1 MSKARRLLAMD
12 AEWDESK
19 HPRAENGQ
27 FGQKGSLKDG
37 KVNFPELS
45 GSEIAGLAKVP
56 PAVTPDMGQGAR
68 KKAVAK
74 WIATHLQGK
83 SVRSSDGKLIQF
95 NREDSVEHLA
105 FNARRQN
112 LIAQCIPYIA
122 DVFSH
127 GEAIGRS
134 EPNHDR
140 KDKSIIAFHV
150 YRKQIELANGYKVHL
165 EVHAAERQEG
175 VFEFAAYNIKKAS
188 PQTKDST
195 ANDARTMGFGLPC
208 AAHHTP
214 AADSVQLFRILKIT
228 DKKGNDVSKTYD
240 ETIPA
245 QQILNRARALLA
257 MDSRWITVKPNGAEN
272 KGSPVKIDESGRI
285 EAGMGGKFNGEK
297 INEVRKSFVGAKKE
311 VGAASQ
317 GKTKTPAAQA
327 KATAISYVQEN
338 KKRFQH
344 GGLDFRNMDE
354 KTAGEFGKNL
364 EGLRKYEGEFK
375 RISDHLTSV
384 HNGYQPNS
392 FDFRGVMKAEDLSK
406 YVLAGILK
414 EDPSSKSGWGYFF
427 TDEGAALSSQIIRR
441 KVASRPATTAKDRLS
456 LAQDRSLRSYDQDGR
471 LHVESSNISKATVNP
486 YYGGEIPNYR
496 QLGLEPKKVYY
507 LLRDPE
513 ELEKAAPTFNNLP
526 LLNKHIPVS
535 ADEPQKEVIAGT
547 TGSDTVFE
555 DGYLKCSLAVWD
567 AEAIA
572 GIESGE
578 QVELSSAYR
587 YTADMTAGE
596 FEGRHYDGVMRDI
609 VGNHVALVDV
619 GRAGRD
625 VVVSDADPFNKKEN
639 TMKLKAGAKA
649 RIQAAVQPLL
659 AQDAELSPDELLQV
673 IGSLN
678 NEVQTA
684 QDDGGELPP
693 ENVENVGT
701 DGDDSDDGE
710 NNTAPAEDEEP
721 EKTAE
726 DEAPEAPEG
735 GAPKPA
741 QDAAISKM
749 AMDAAIQKAVA
760 AERKRAQALAAA
772 QREVA
777 HIVGD
782 VAMDNA
788 ADVYKFALEQSGID
802 VTGVHPS
809 AYRAMVGMLGK
820 PKQPMAQDA
829 AKTAQQF
836 PGLSRIRKA

>member
-1 MSKARRLLAMD
+1 MNTQQRAILSKACRLLAMD

-27 FGQKGSLKDG
+27 FGSGRPSENGRL
-37 KVNFPELS
+37 NLPENPTRGDLRRAAKQWLS
-45 GSEIAGLAKVP
+45 KN
-56 PAVTPDMGQGAR
+56 
-68 KKAVAK
+68 
-74 WIATHLQGK
+74 LQGK
-83 SVRSSDGKLIQF
+83 TVPTSDGKKVTF
-95 NREDSVEHLA
+95 NRNDSTDHLS
-105 FNARRQN
+105 FNASRSK
-112 LIAQCIPYIA
+112 LHAQAVTFVA
-122 DVFSH
+122 DVFQT
-127 GEAIGRS
+127 GRFIGR
-134 EPNHDR
+134 EELAHER
-140 KDKSIIAFHV
+140 KDNFVAFHKYQKQV
-150 YRKQIELANGYKVHL
+150 EIDGYRVLLEAAAGELPNGEL
-165 EVHAAERQEG
+165 EAVDEMI
-175 VFEFAAYNIKKAS
+175 AYNQRLAGKEKVGNAPAS
-188 PQTKDST
+188 IETAKDNGQ
-195 ANDARTMGFGLPC
+195 AAGFVSYVDN
-208 AAHHTP
+208 HTP
-214 AADSVQLFRILKIT
+214 FAEDGQAPETVGYIRIMKIT
-228 DKKGNDVSKTYD
+228 DQNGRDVTGAYD
-240 ETIPA
+240 E
-245 QQILNRARALLA
+245 
-257 MDSRWITVKPNGAEN
+257 G
-272 KGSPVKIDESGRI
+272 
-285 EAGMGGKFNGEK
+285 
-297 INEVRKSFVGAKKE
+297 
-311 VGAASQ
+311 
-317 GKTKTPAAQA
+317 
-327 KATAISYVQEN
+327 
-338 KKRFQH
+338 
-344 GGLDFRNMDE
+344 
-354 KTAGEFGKNL
+354 
-364 EGLRKYEGEFK
+364 
-375 RISDHLTSV
+375 
-384 HNGYQPNS
+384 
-392 FDFRGVMKAEDLSK
+392 
-406 YVLAGILK
+406 
-414 EDPSSKSGWGYFF
+414 
-427 TDEGAALSSQIIRR
+427 
-441 KVASRPATTAKDRLS
+441 RLS
-456 LAQDRSLRSYDQDGR
+456 IAQDRSLRSYDQDGR

-486 YYGGEIPNYR
+486 YYGSEIPNYQ
-496 QLGLEPKKVYY
+496 QLGLDPKKVYY

-526 LLNKHIPVS
+526 LLSKHIPVS

-547 TGSDTVFE
+547 TGSDTVFK

-578 QVELSSAYR
+578 QVELSSAYH

-625 VVVSDADPFNKKEN
+625 VVVSDADPFHERK

-673 IGSLN
+673 IGSLT

-684 QDDGGELPP
+684 EDDGEDLPP

-701 DGDDSDDGE
+701 DEDEPEDGE
-710 NNTAPAEDEEP
+710 NNPAPAEPEEPAEDEE
-721 EKTAE
+721 
-726 DEAPEAPEG
+726 PEAPEG

-749 AMDAAIQKAVA
+749 AMDAAIKRAVE
-760 AERKRAQALAAA
+760 AERKRSQALATA

-829 AKTAQQF
+829 AKTAEQF